1 MVEMAIQTAMS
12 GIDGAVEM
20 YILGG
25 LLGSVKGAA
34 ELVDSPPNYK
44 KNKMRHVVSLARFSP
59 FPHSGLYFLFFLLPL
74 IGNKPRRSL
83 PPFLSFLSSQCA
95 PLQPF
100 SLLSQ
105 SLYMLLLL
113 IMVITPVVIQI

>member
-1 MVEMAIQTAMS
+1 MELLRCVHPPASES
-12 GIDGAVEM
+12 SW
-20 YILGG
+20 G

-44 KNKMRHVVSLARFSP
+44 KIKCATSSQLPASLPSP
-59 FPHSGLYFLFFLLPL
+59 TQGSISFLLPL

-83 PPFLSFLSSQCA
+83 PPFLSFLFSQCA

-113 IMVITPVVIQI
+113 IMAITPVVIQT